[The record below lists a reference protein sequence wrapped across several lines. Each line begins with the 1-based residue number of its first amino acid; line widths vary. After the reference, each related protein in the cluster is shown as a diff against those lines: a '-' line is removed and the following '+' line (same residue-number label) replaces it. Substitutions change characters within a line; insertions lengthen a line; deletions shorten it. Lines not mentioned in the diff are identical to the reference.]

1 MADDGTYQYWNCPC
15 AAIPGPAPPSFVGS
29 NYYCEPGGGSSWAHG
44 VYLLSNPLWDNA
56 GCSASNTCCSN
67 TDQPW
72 FHHQLSSIT
81 QDDVEVRICRGED
94 FSRGEILLV
103 VMLELHIIVM

>member
-44 VYLLSNPLWDNA
+44 VYLLSNPLWDSA
-56 GCSASNTCCSN
+56 G
-67 TDQPW
+67 
-72 FHHQLSSIT
+72 
-81 QDDVEVRICRGED
+81 
-94 FSRGEILLV
+94 
-103 VMLELHIIVM
+103 